1 MKKTLLLLTLFVAL
15 PVWAQRIE
23 IDVWPGGAPNDNGLL
38 PENERGANVGSI
50 SGSCV
55 AHLTVFPAKNPTG
68 KAIVACPGGGYTHL
82 AMNHEGFNMADWFNA
97 QGITYAVLK
106 YRMPCGQW
114 QVPLSDTQEA
124 IRIMRSHADE
134 WGCTSVGIMGSSAGG
149 HLAAMTATHWDDHWQ
164 AYDASAYGIR
174 RPDLSP
180 RPDFQIL
187 FYPVVSVDAA
197 ITHRGTREGVVGKNP
212 NAKQVEAF
220 SSDKK
225 VTAQTPPAFLMH
237 SADDRVVPPE
247 NSIRYF
253 QALVANGVPVEMH
266 IYPTGGHG
274 WGFNDSFI
282 YKPCWTMEL
291 SDWLRRL

>member
-1 MKKTLLLLTLFVAL
+1 MKKPILLLSLLLAL

-23 IDVWPGGAPNDNGLL
+23 IDMWPGGAPNDNGLL

-50 SGSCV
+50 SGSCI

-134 WGCTSVGIMGSSAGG
+134 WGITSVGIMGSSAGG

-197 ITHRGTREGVVGKNP
+197 ITHRGTREGVVGRNP
-212 NAKQVEAF
+212 NAK
-220 SSDKK
+220 
-225 VTAQTPPAFLMH
+225 AQTPPAFLMH
-237 SADDRVVPPE
+237 SADDRVVHPD

-266 IYPTGGHG
+266 IYPSGGHG